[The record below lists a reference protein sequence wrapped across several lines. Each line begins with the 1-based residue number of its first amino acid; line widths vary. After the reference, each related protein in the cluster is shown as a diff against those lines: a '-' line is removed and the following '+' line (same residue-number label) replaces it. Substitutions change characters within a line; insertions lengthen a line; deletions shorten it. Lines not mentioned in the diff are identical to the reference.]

1 MALDGI
7 TIKALVHELE
17 ETLVGGK
24 IDKIN
29 QPEKDEVLLTIRN
42 QGKNHKLLL
51 STNPSNP
58 RLYLVENYKKENP
71 LQAPMFL
78 MLLRKHLGGGRI
90 LAVSQ
95 NQLDRHIFIDIEA
108 YDELRRLKTKSLS
121 IEIMGKHSNMILI
134 DKESGQIIDSI
145 KRVPFSMSSVRVV
158 LPNTSF
164 TMPPAQDKHDPLSP
178 MDLSGFTDLLKT
190 KSQPVFKAIYTNF
203 LGISPILAKQICY
216 MASLNDSHGVYDLTE
231 TEFEILKI
239 QFDSLFSKV
248 REGQFSPCLVLDKLE
263 TPLDFSSVMLT
274 VYDDQAT
281 VTRMDS
287 ISQAAEKYYYGKDL
301 NERIL
306 QKTQGLRKSLQIKL
320 DRVRSKLQKQADEIN
335 QAQNLDEFAKTG
347 ELLTANIYQLSKGM
361 SQVEVIDYLAD
372 NEMITIALNP
382 NLSPSE
388 NIQEYY
394 KKYNKAKSRIKELTE
409 HLKETKSEMDYLEN
423 VFVSI
428 NNIDS
433 LDAIEDIKEEMARE
447 GYYAQSSS
455 RKQKSK
461 SQSEPLT
468 FISSDGTLILVGK
481 NNTQNDRLT
490 LKISSPNDVWLHTK
504 DIPGSHVIV
513 KATFDDVSKET
524 LYEAGMLAAYYSKS
538 RTSAQVPVDY
548 APRKNVKKPNGAK
561 PGMVIYDDYGTIYV
575 TPREEELPQR
585 FHAAN
590 EETNGKD

>member
-7 TIKALVHELE
+7 TMKAIVHELAAS
-17 ETLVGGK
+17 LVGGK

-42 QGKNHKLLL
+42 NGQNYKLLL

-58 RLYLVENYKKENP
+58 RLYLVERYKKENP

-78 MLLRKHLGGGRI
+78 MLLRKHLGSGRI

-95 NQLDRHIFIDIEA
+95 NELDRHIFIDVEA
-108 YDELRRLKTKSLS
+108 YDELRRLKTRTLS
-121 IEIMGKHSNMILI
+121 VEIMGKHSNIILI
-134 DKESGQIIDSI
+134 DKESEQIIDSI
-145 KRVPFSMSSVRVV
+145 KRVPFSMSSVRAV

-164 TMPPAQDKHDPLSP
+164 TMPPIQDKYNPLLSI
-178 MDLSGFTDLLKT
+178 DLGLFIDTLKS
-190 KSQPVFKAIYTNF
+190 KSQPVFKSIYTNF
-203 LGISPILAKQICY
+203 QGISPILAKQICY
-216 MASLNDSHGVYDLTE
+216 MAGLNDSHGVYDLTPVQ
-231 TEFEILKI
+231 FEILKA
-239 QFDSLFSKV
+239 QFDNLFAQV
-248 REGQFSPCLVLDKLE
+248 NQNAFTPCIVYDKLRN
-263 TPLDFSSVMLT
+263 PIDFSSVMLT
-274 VYDDQAT
+274 FFDNTAAVMPVDT
-281 VTRMDS
+281 
-287 ISQAAEKYYYGKDL
+287 ISQASEEYYYGKDL
-301 NERIL
+301 HERIL

-320 DRVRSKLQKQADEIN
+320 DRVRTKLQKQADEIN
-335 QAQNLDEFAKTG
+335 QAQNLEEFAKIG

-361 SQVEVIDYLAD
+361 SEIVVIDYLLE
-372 NEMITIALNP
+372 NEMLKIELNP

-394 KKYNKAKSRIKELTE
+394 KKYNKAKARIKELSE
-409 HLKETKSEMDYLEN
+409 HLKQTKSELDYLEN

-433 LDAIEDIKEEMARE
+433 LDAIEDIKEEMAKE
-447 GYYAQSSS
+447 GYYSQSNI
-455 RKQKSK
+455 RKQKAK
-461 SQSEPLT
+461 AQSEPLE
-468 FISSDGTLILVGK
+468 FVSSDGTTILVGK

-513 KATFDDVSKET
+513 KATFEDVSKET

-538 RTSAQVPVDY
+538 RTSSQVPVDY

-575 TPREEELPQR
+575 TPKEEELPKQLVK
-585 FHAAN
+585 
-590 EETNGKD
+590 E